1 MKRAT
6 DIGLFQKKP
15 KQGRRG
21 LSIHFDIHR
30 SFSLVKT
37 NLTFRL
43 LQDLF
48 QQKIHIKVNIF
59 PRLSISL
66 FVLAV
71 MLVMSVSYVCQHLAT
86 RTVEHFG
93 KDKKSHKYQ
102 HLISSNDCLD
112 KCSKDCFSVLHT
124 ANTKHQLRI
133 KESLYITWLK
143 PILNSFKIVQ
153 RAFCGGSISF

>member
-6 DIGLFQKKP
+6 DIGLFQKKS

-43 LQDLF
+43 LQNLLQNLF

-71 MLVMSVSYVCQHLAT
+71 MLVMSVRLANIWQP
-86 RTVEHFG
+86 E
-93 KDKKSHKYQ
+93 Q
-102 HLISSNDCLD
+102 L
-112 KCSKDCFSVLHT
+112 
-124 ANTKHQLRI
+124 NTLVRI
-133 KESLYITWLK
+133 RNLTNINTLFH
-143 PILNSFKIVQ
+143 PMIV
-153 RAFCGGSISF
+153 